1 MKKSLI
7 VKALYKTKIYPVIY
21 TVIFLLLFSL
31 LPLSGCQSKDKP
43 APAVANEPTLA
54 VETSSKASDL
64 SATNKTA
71 LPAQDATVQNHN
83 STTNSNDS
91 NESASTMSEKVIS
104 KENKEASVTLL
115 AVGDNLI
122 HTQVVQSGKRKDGT
136 YRYDFIYKNIKADVS
151 EADIAIVNQETIL
164 GGKSYPYSGYPNFN
178 SPTEIGDALVNT
190 GFDVVLHATNHAM
203 DMRTGG
209 IYHTLAFWDR
219 HPDITVLGIHKTRKS
234 YDTIKIIEKN
244 GIKIALLNYTYGLN
258 GYTLPKD
265 KPYLVNLLDKKKM
278 EKDIK
283 EAKAK
288 ADFTI
293 VFPHWGT
300 EYMYQPSKMQ
310 KELTEF
316 FYNQGVDL
324 IIGSHPH
331 VLEPVK
337 WIETKKG
344 HRMLV
349 YYSLGNFMSYQKEAP
364 RMLGGMAKVTITKN
378 SEGTYIAD
386 ASITPIVTH
395 FENGP
400 ADYHYAIYKL
410 KDYNAKLA
418 KSHGVSDIA
427 QQGPLSYQG
436 LCKLAK
442 QILGSWY

>member
-1 MKKSLI
+1 MEKSLT
-7 VKALYKTKIYPVIY
+7 VKSIEKAKMYPI
-21 TVIFLLLFSL
+21 IFLMLLFSL
-31 LPLSGCQSKDKP
+31 LLFSGCQTKGKP
-43 APAVANEPTLA
+43 VPAVGNEPTLA
-54 VETSSKASDL
+54 AESASNNSDI
-64 SATNKTA
+64 SVTNKTD
-71 LPAQDATVQNHN
+71 L
-83 STTNSNDS
+83 STGNITSKSHQSITISSAS
-91 NESASTMSEKVIS
+91 NESTSAIS
-104 KENKEASVTLL
+104 DKAVSGKDKRTSVTLL

-122 HTQVVQSGKRKDGT
+122 HTQVVQSGKRRDGT
-136 YRYDFIYKNIKADVS
+136 YNYDFLYKNIKADVS
-151 EADIAIVNQETIL
+151 AADIAIVNQETIL
-164 GGKSYPYSGYPNFN
+164 GGKSHPHSGYPNFN
-178 SPTEIGDALVNT
+178 SPTEIGDALVDT
-190 GFDVVLHATNHAM
+190 GFNVVLHATNHAM

-234 YDTIKIIEKN
+234 YDTIKMIEKN

-283 EAKAK
+283 EAKSK

-310 KELTEF
+310 KELTDF

-337 WIETKKG
+337 WIETKKE

-349 YYSLGNFMSYQKEAP
+349 YYSLGNFISYQKEAP
-364 RMLGGMAKVTITKN
+364 RMLGGMAKVTITKA
-378 SEGTYIAD
+378 SAGTYITD

-395 FENGP
+395 YENGP
-400 ADYHYAIYKL
+400 ANYHYAIYKL

-427 QQGPLSYQG
+427 QQGSLSYPG

-442 QILGSWY
+442 QILGPWY